1 MIGLLGILTLVFFTL
16 WVLILHAAPERIQ
29 LFLCRHQWLFLLI
42 HVPVMGLIASIMG
55 EGMLAG
61 AGSLA
66 GGLLGQIYLALR
78 GMRRF
83 GLTFLGKPT
92 DTYYKLYPGKV
103 KKKKGMTREE
113 LARRYIAVNM
123 PFLVASAEPPHQ
135 IHERVAEQNR
145 Q

>member
-1 MIGLLGILTLVFFTL
+1 LIALLGILTIVFFTL
-16 WVLILHAAPERIQ
+16 WVFILHAAPERIQ

-42 HVPVMGLIASIMG
+42 HIPVMAMIATIMG

-66 GGLLGQIYLALR
+66 GGLMGQVYLALR

-92 DTYYKLYPGKV
+92 DRYYELFP
-103 KKKKGMTREE
+103 KKAKHRKPTRED
-113 LARRYIAVNM
+113 LAREYIAVNM
-123 PFLVASAEPPHQ
+123 PFLVASAEPRRTKNG
-135 IHERVAEQNR
+135 RVTE
-145 Q
+145 

>member
-1 MIGLLGILTLVFFTL
+1 MIGLLAILTLVFFTL
-16 WVLILHAAPERIQ
+16 WVLILHAAPERVQ

-66 GGLLGQIYLALR
+66 GGLLGQIYLAFR

-92 DTYYKLYPGKV
+92 DRYYELFPKKDKKRKV
-103 KKKKGMTREE
+103 TREE
-113 LARRYIAVNM
+113 AAQLYIAEHM
-123 PFLVASAEPPHQ
+123 PFLVASAEPRHTKKG
-135 IHERVAEQNR
+135 RVTE
-145 Q
+145 